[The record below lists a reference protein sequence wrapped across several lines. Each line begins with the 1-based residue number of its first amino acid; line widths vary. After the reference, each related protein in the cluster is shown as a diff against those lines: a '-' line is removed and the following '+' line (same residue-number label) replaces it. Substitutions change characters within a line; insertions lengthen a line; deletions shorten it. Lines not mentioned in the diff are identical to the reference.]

1 MTFPITEIGAIFFL
15 RLYLLM
21 VMPWLSSNPSSEWRA
36 YTHTTEKCKL
46 NFFHFL
52 TYVLLTLDG
61 LLSNVSSNGFPFV
74 YF

>member
-1 MTFPITEIGAIFFL
+1 MTFPITIIGAIFFP

-36 YTHTTEKCKL
+36 YTHTPEKCKL

-52 TYVLLTLDG
+52 TCVLLKLDG
-61 LLSNVSSNGFPFV
+61 PLSNVSSNGFPFV